1 MIGEKTLAVLA
12 KPTLVDRL
20 ILEHLLYESIRLRFE
35 CLYYVNYDPQTCL
48 FHSDGTVDEE
58 DVERA
63 FLMAAVYS
71 KQVSLLIGMSNLH
84 TSSNE
89 ERSFSMLRFY
99 GKIIGLIAFTF
110 DPSCPAF
117 KSDSIHRGTCCLKH
131 LCSLGW
137 KRLPEAFFLL
147 PEVPGN
153 QRTKEDMIL
162 DILKY
167 TIVHG
172 SSSFEEIHQ
181 MIDKVLPEH
190 NQCENDFSL
199 DLLHI
204 QAPEETS
211 LKSLMQEMRV
221 KVKHVFFCSLK
232 GILLKRIAIKK
243 PIKLP
248 LKNTILSKCRENC

>member
-1 MIGEKTLAVLA
+1 MIGEKAFAVLA

-20 ILEHLLYESIRLRFE
+20 ILEHLLYESIRLNLNACIMSIMTLKRACFTLME
-35 CLYYVNYDPQTCL
+35 LLMKNI
-48 FHSDGTVDEE
+48 
-58 DVERA
+58 ERA